1 LTHLDVVLGRQVC
14 CRPLQRRIVSVSVS
28 RFKYF
33 LTVSLTVS
41 GWRISTSAWTG
52 TCAVGAFAAGAPL
65 FDDEGEGVCERKI
78 IISQRISS
86 FNDSPTLSLG
96 ILV

>member
-1 LTHLDVVLGRQVC
+1 VSAFALGVLLFDDEGEGVC
-14 CRPLQRRIVSVSVS
+14 ERKIIISQ
-28 RFKYF
+28 
-33 LTVSLTVS
+33 
-41 GWRISTSAWTG
+41 RISSFNDSPTLSLGILVWTG